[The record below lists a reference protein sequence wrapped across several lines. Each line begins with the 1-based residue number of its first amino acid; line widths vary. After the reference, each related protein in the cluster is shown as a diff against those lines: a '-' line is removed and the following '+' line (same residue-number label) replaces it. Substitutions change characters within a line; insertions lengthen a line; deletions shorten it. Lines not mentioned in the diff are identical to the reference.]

1 MYSADMLLFH
11 VIVYRD
17 KQSNAYMVPINFR
30 HSIAAAESFI
40 ILLEIHE
47 RRGLTTRW
55 AAVTLS
61 ANDS

>member
-17 KQSNAYMVPINFR
+17 KQSDAYVVPINFR

-47 RRGLTTRW
+47 RRGLTTR
-55 AAVTLS
+55 
-61 ANDS
+61 